1 MMPTR
6 VCDLSPAEIEHS
18 LQGIGLGFE
27 FATFRCL
34 LRSDVVSVAQPFRLL
49 YQDYPVF
56 LKPNGFFDF
65 RIDLRGTRP
74 NFWSRRG
81 VKFDWGGSSP
91 YPPLPLV
98 HAHPLF
104 EWGLNWC
111 VVSASGA
118 HTVIHSAVVE
128 RDGLALVL
136 PGSPGSG
143 KSTLCAALAL
153 TDWRLL
159 SDELTIISQVDG
171 RVQPVPRPISLKNK
185 SIDVI
190 REYVPGAELTV
201 PVTDTHKGSIAYA
214 RPPSSAVAAGNCP
227 VPVGYV
233 VFPKYVAGA
242 QLDFEP
248 LSRAEA
254 LSELME
260 NTFNVGLLGA
270 DGFTALA
277 KAIANAKCY
286 AVEYGD
292 LASILNWVN
301 TTCRPAT

>member
-1 MMPTR
+1 MQTA
-6 VCDLSPAEIEHS
+6 SIHEFSESQIQQAI
-18 LQGIGLGFE
+18 QGDGLE
-27 FATFRCL
+27 LEVASFRCL
-34 LRSDVVSVAQPFRLL
+34 LRSNTDQLARPLKLL
-49 YQDYPVF
+49 YQDYRGAISPT
-56 LKPNGFFDF
+56 GFHDF
-65 RIDLRGTRP
+65 RIKLHKTRP
-74 NFWSRRG
+74 TPWKPWE
-81 VKFDWGGSSP
+81 VAFDWEGNSP
-91 YPPLPLV
+91 FPALPLA

-111 VVSASGA
+111 VATASGA
-118 HTVIHSAVVE
+118 HTVIHSAVVA

-171 RVQPVPRPISLKNK
+171 QVQPVPRPISLKNQ
-185 SIDVI
+185 SIDI
-190 REYVPGAELTV
+190 IQAFVPTAELTP
-201 PVTDTHKGSIAYA
+201 PVVATHKGAIAYA
-214 RPPSSAVAAGNCP
+214 RPPRTAVTDQHS

-233 VFPKYVAGA
+233 VFPKFVAGT

-254 LSELME
+254 LSELMQ
-260 NTFNVGLLGA
+260 NTFNVGLLGPE
-270 DGFTALA
+270 GFAALA
-277 KAIANAKCY
+277 RAIAQAQCY

-292 LASILNWVN
+292 LPAIVNWVN
-301 TTCRPAT
+301 QTCRPAA